1 MDWFALLPLKKMYNI
16 NQYYTTMNYD
26 QCLVL
31 KAKGCSE
38 AQNNHEVLHAN
49 LEKWFGLYLGDA
61 EVED

>member
-1 MDWFALLPLKKMYNI
+1 MYNI
-16 NQYYTTMNYD
+16 NQYYTTINYD